1 MNSRKA
7 IPENELA
14 EYQRWEP
21 ASLDGHVAAR
31 APTAGEIERIHQQ
44 AYQEGYESG
53 LSEGKAAGYMQG
65 KAQAQAEAA
74 RLQALMTVLQE
85 ALQQLEQ
92 GIGQELLAL
101 ALDLSKQM
109 LHQALKVKPELLLP
123 MIRSV
128 MDSIPQNM
136 QHPLLYL
143 HPEDA
148 MMVRS
153 LLQAEIAHAGWKVID
168 DQRIQRGGCRIETP
182 VSEIDATLPTRWQQ
196 LAAALGQNANW
207 LEE

>member
-1 MNSRKA
+1 MSTRKA

-21 ASLDGHVAAR
+21 ASLDGHVATR

-53 LSEGKAAGYMQG
+53 LSEGKVAGYVQG
-65 KAQAQAEAA
+65 KALAQAEAA
-74 RLQALMTVLQE
+74 RLHALMVVVQE

-92 GIGQELLAL
+92 EIGLELLAL

-123 MIRSV
+123 IIRDV
-128 MDSIPQNM
+128 MDSIPQSM
-136 QHPLLYL
+136 QHPLLCL

-148 MMVRS
+148 AMVRS
-153 LLQAEIAHAGWKVID
+153 LLQAEIAHAGWKVVD

-196 LAAALGQNANW
+196 LAAALGKNANW
-207 LEE
+207 LDE